1 MVEVNDLLYQGCI
14 VIFMSSDK
22 KIHGSVMI
30 EVGNNYIPLSLT
42 EDDLSIIRMN
52 SGLMKRLENGNVIYM
67 SSGSAYLGNFCNEG
81 PYGEEKIFISEVDV
95 SSLDYVTLLKNLEY
109 KVNNNLGKRKR
120 LIKVGEF
127 YKPTRCNS

>member
-52 SGLMKRLENGNVIYM
+52 SELMKRLENGNVIYM

-120 LIKVGEF
+120 LVKIGEF
-127 YKPTRCNS
+127 YSPTRCNS

>member
-120 LIKVGEF
+120 LVKIGEF
-127 YKPTRCNS
+127 YSPTRCNS

>member
-120 LIKVGEF
+120 LVKIGEF
-127 YKPTRCNS
+127 YSPTRCNN

>member
-1 MVEVNDLLYQGCI
+1 
-14 VIFMSSDK
+14 
-22 KIHGSVMI
+22 
-30 EVGNNYIPLSLT
+30 
-42 EDDLSIIRMN
+42 MN

-81 PYGEEKIFISEVDV
+81 PYGEEKIFISEVDA

-120 LIKVGEF
+120 LVKIGEF
-127 YKPTRCNS
+127 YSPTRCNS